1 MNPIYLR
8 LFDGYAADIL
18 QKADPFD
25 SKSVDQLA
33 DSLSLS
39 GTPAC
44 AFRTPFWPAT
54 SSGPP
59 TPSPWDSTWAYPWS
73 TTMSAVEAP
82 SRSSSARGASS
93 T

>member
-25 SKSVDQLA
+25 SKSVDQ
-33 DSLSLS
+33 
-39 GTPAC
+39 PAC

-93 T
+93 TWAPIFPAEI

>member
-25 SKSVDQLA
+25 SNPWISWRTA
-33 DSLSLS
+33 SPSP

-59 TPSPWDSTWAYPWS
+59 TPSPWDSTWAIPGPRQCPPWRPQQ
-73 TTMSAVEAP
+73 V
-82 SRSSSARGASS
+82 
-93 T
+93 